1 MASKEKETKEK
12 EEKNLMNDY
21 KSLINKMF
29 GAKSGIIVEDPTNIV
44 IPRVRTGSYKL
55 NNDLKGGY
63 AKGTLVEIYGPA
75 GSGKTTECIE
85 AIANHQEDY
94 PNEPI
99 LWVDLEKVFDPV
111 YFQKIG
117 INIEPENFILVRPNT
132 GEEAWE
138 LMINFAKTFQNGAI
152 VLDSVA
158 LLLPAKEDEGM
169 VGDAQMASAA
179 RMNSQGLRK
188 LFPYMGFGKTT
199 LFAINQVRKNIG
211 GYGDPNVTT
220 GGGAWEFYART
231 RIATSR
237 SKGEL
242 GEYGIHKFK
251 QVKSNYGYQDKITE
265 TYINY
270 GEGFDKYAELLDMC
284 EENGIVK
291 RAGSWFSYEETKLG
305 QGFDSVVDVLK
316 DNPELVE
323 ELENKL
329 KEINLI

>member
-1 MASKEKETKEK
+1 MANKEKEKED
-12 EEKNLMNDY
+12 KNLMNDY
-21 KSLINKMF
+21 KSLISKMF
-29 GAKSGIIVEDPTNIV
+29 GAKSGIIIEDIDNIV
-44 IPRVRTGSYKL
+44 IPRVRTGSYKFDE
-55 NNDLKGGY
+55 DLKGGY
-63 AKGTLVEIYGPA
+63 PKGTVVEVYGPA
-75 GSGKTTECIE
+75 GSGKTTVCVE
-85 AIANHQEDY
+85 AVATHQNDF
-94 PNEPI
+94 PDEPI

-111 YFQKIG
+111 YFKKIG
-117 INIEPENFILVRPNT
+117 INTDPIGFILARPNT

-138 LMINFAKTFQNGAI
+138 LMINFAKTFKNGVI

-158 LLLPAKEDEGM
+158 LLLPSKEDEGQ

-199 LFAINQVRKNIG
+199 LFAINQTRKNIG

-220 GGGAWEFYART
+220 GGEAWEFYART

-242 GEYGIHKFK
+242 GEYGIHKLK
-251 QVKSNYGYQDKITE
+251 QQKSNYGKQDCITE

-270 GEGFDKYAELLDMC
+270 GEGIDNIAELLDMC
-284 EENGIVK
+284 EEREIIK
-291 RAGSWFSYEETKLG
+291 RAGSWFSYGDSKLG
-305 QGFDSVVDVLK
+305 QGFDTVVDLLK
-316 DNPELVE
+316 DNPELVL

-329 KEINLI
+329 RNNV